1 MEQARHLLFGLRATG
16 KPITM
21 VALGGSIT
29 CGADTRRLEQQW
41 TYLVFMWIN
50 ATFPHANHT
59 YLNRCRPAT
68 PSMMIGACLE
78 VYLPHDL
85 AVDLVLLEVSTCET
99 SSNHKTQL
107 CYSLF
112 RKLPPSCDIFTKVC
126 QNVTVHGQ

>member
-1 MEQARHLLFGLRATG
+1 
-16 KPITM
+16 
-21 VALGGSIT
+21 
-29 CGADTRRLEQQW
+29 
-41 TYLVFMWIN
+41 MWIN

-107 CYSLF
+107 CYSQFLYF
-112 RKLPPSCDIFTKVC
+112 YQAVITKHVCVRMCSSC
-126 QNVTVHGQ
+126 H